1 MDGSMVTVTVAALAA
16 GLAAVVTAVLAA
28 AATASATATEAREG
42 RASMAGDGSCVA
54 GIMIEAAH

>member
-1 MDGSMVTVTVAALAA
+1 MVTVTVAALAA